1 MSRAGE
7 VPTAGK
13 STLLLLKTLCPLPQ
27 LTSANTPPSNP
38 NSLLSQALDSDWQEK
53 KSSTYSITTKVPGAQ
68 VHCQKKALKLI
79 KMGEESGYSWFCWR
93 RSPAT
98 YSAAPK
104 IEVEPELNPSP
115 LQLQSPLQR
124 ASGTVLVELVELPIG
139 PFSIS
144 TSDINN
150 NNNNNGEELSNG
162 PTSHHTSYSPSTSA
176 GPRLPS
182 TSISSSM
189 SSISSS
195 SLPPYSELVKELGAL

>member
-1 MSRAGE
+1 MGVNISKHSSQQ
-7 VPTAGK
+7 PK
-13 STLLLLKTLCPLPQ
+13 
-27 LTSANTPPSNP
+27 LTF
-38 NSLLSQALDSDWQEK
+38 SQALDSDWQEK
-53 KSSTYSITTKVPGAQ
+53 KSSTYSITTKVPEAR
-68 VHCQKKALKLI
+68 VYCQKEAFELI

-93 RSPAT
+93 RSPA
-98 YSAAPK
+98 YSSAPK
-104 IEVEPELNPSP
+104 IDVEPELNPSP

-144 TSDINN
+144 TSDINNNN

-195 SLPPYSELVKELGAL
+195 SLPPYSELVKELGAP

>member
-1 MSRAGE
+1 MGVNISKHSSKQ
-7 VPTAGK
+7 PK
-13 STLLLLKTLCPLPQ
+13 
-27 LTSANTPPSNP
+27 LTSFTSIGFRLAREEIKY
-38 NSLLSQALDSDWQEK
+38 L
-53 KSSTYSITTKVPGAQ
+53 YSITTKVPEAQ
-68 VHCQKKALKLI
+68 VYCQKKAVKLI

-115 LQLQSPLQR
+115 LQRLESFPSPLQS

-150 NNNNNGEELSNG
+150 NNNNGEELSNG
-162 PTSHHTSYSPSTSA
+162 P
-176 GPRLPS
+176 
-182 TSISSSM
+182 
-189 SSISSS
+189 
-195 SLPPYSELVKELGAL
+195 

>member
-1 MSRAGE
+1 MGA
-7 VPTAGK
+7 
-13 STLLLLKTLCPLPQ
+13 Q

-68 VHCQKKALKLI
+68 VYCQKEALKLI
-79 KMGEESGYSWFCWR
+79 KMGEENGYSWFCWR
-93 RSPAT
+93 RSPA

-104 IEVEPELNPSP
+104 TEVEPELNSSP
-115 LQLQSPLQR
+115 LMCVSPLQR

-144 TSDINN
+144 TSDANNTDNN
-150 NNNNNGEELSNG
+150 NNKCEELSNG
-162 PTSHHTSYSPSTSA
+162 LKSHHTSYSPSTST

-195 SLPPYSELVKELGAL
+195 SLPPYSELVKELGTL